1 MEAGMIATLVIGSLL
16 TTGAVVGVA
25 STNGDMMQG
34 TMDGGPVG
42 GWHHSMGHGM
52 MHDHDEHDEC
62 EEHMEEWEHEYCEEY
77 EEECEDWENGSLEE
91 MHEECEEHME
101 ERENEHSFDDED
113 HEEHDHCGMMG

>member
-16 TTGAVVGVA
+16 TTGAVAGIA

-34 TMDGGPVG
+34 TTDGGHMG
-42 GWHHSMGHGM
+42 GWFHSMGHGM
-52 MHDHDEHDEC
+52 MHDHDEHEEC
-62 EEHMEEWEHEYCEEY
+62 EEH
-77 EEECEDWENGSLEE
+77 EEEHEDWENGNHEG

-101 ERENEHSFDDED
+101 ERENEYSFDDED

>member
-16 TTGAVVGVA
+16 TTGAAAGIA

-34 TMDGGPVG
+34 THMGGMYDFG
-42 GWHHSMGHGM
+42 S
-52 MHDHDEHDEC
+52 HDHEEMHEEC
-62 EEHMEEWEHEYCEEY
+62 EEHMEDWEHEYCEEY
-77 EEECEDWENGSLEE
+77 EEECEDGENGNFEE